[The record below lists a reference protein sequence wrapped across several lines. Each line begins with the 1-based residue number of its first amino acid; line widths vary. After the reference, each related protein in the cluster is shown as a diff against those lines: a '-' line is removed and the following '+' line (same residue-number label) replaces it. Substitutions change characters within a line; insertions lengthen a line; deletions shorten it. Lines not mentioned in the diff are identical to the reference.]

1 MMSAMDA
8 LGVAAEP
15 QTHGENYV
23 DGLMRDYA
31 GRGIRR
37 KRQVAALILTKFQA
51 FEIADVAELL
61 GVSRWTVKRDLKRAV
76 NGVRSTHGKPV
87 KDVS

>member
-1 MMSAMDA
+1 MMSAMNA

-15 QTHGENYV
+15 QTHGENYL

-37 KRQVAALILTKFQA
+37 KRQVAVLILTKYKA

-61 GVSRWTVKRDLKRAV
+61 GISRWTVKRDMKKAV
-76 NGVRSTHGKPV
+76 AGVRTTHGRA
-87 KDVS
+87 KDAA

>member
-1 MMSAMDA
+1 MSAMNA

-15 QTHGENYV
+15 QTHGENYL

-37 KRQVAALILTKFQA
+37 KRQVAVLILTKYQA

-61 GVSRWTVKRDLKRAV
+61 GISRWTVKRDIKRAV
-76 NGVRSTHGKPV
+76 AGVQTTHGKEI
-87 KDVS
+87 DQEAA